1 MSGRIEADPGGSPG
15 GAGPVWGPHNTVTV
29 VDPSPVNWLSI
40 TWNTMEEAN
49 RVDHEGM
56 GQPSLASGWR
66 WVDDETLELTIGI
79 WRQENDGDPFER
91 LGSLLVDNLEEVEA
105 ELGGFSRYA
114 LAY

>member
-1 MSGRIEADPGGSPG
+1 MD
-15 GAGPVWGPHNTVTV
+15 
-29 VDPSPVNWLSI
+29 
-40 TWNTMEEAN
+40 
-49 RVDHEGM
+49 
-56 GQPSLASGWR
+56 
-66 WVDDETLELTIGI
+66 VDDATLELTIGI

>member
-1 MSGRIEADPGGSPG
+1 MWRNMSACFEPAGLTFNPSRPAELRIHYNHADDDLDEDGD
-15 GAGPVWGPHNTVTV
+15 
-29 VDPSPVNWLSI
+29 VDL
-40 TWNTMEEAN
+40 
-49 RVDHEGM
+49 
-56 GQPSLASGWR
+56 
-66 WVDDETLELTIGI
+66 DDATLELTIGI